1 MTESNPMTTQLAVE
15 LARLLDVEKLDT
27 NATIAGMGWD
37 SMMLVELAIA
47 AEVVYGRRIN
57 LQKLHVDFDMT
68 LGEIFGNMDK
78 LMRETE
84 AVAPVL
90 EQAV

>member
-47 AEVVYGRRIN
+47 A
-57 LQKLHVDFDMT
+57 
-68 LGEIFGNMDK
+68 
-78 LMRETE
+78 
-84 AVAPVL
+84 
-90 EQAV
+90 